1 MANTIKIKSYV
12 DVQEE
17 YLADAAITPGH
28 LVKLDSDGKVTVFAT
43 AKGMVLPM
51 FALEDEHRGKTI
63 TDAYAQGDPV
73 QCWIP
78 SRGDVVYA
86 ILDKGQ
92 NVGIGD
98 MLEPHDDGSLQ
109 KLTTGTAASDGG
121 AIVGVALE
129 ALNLTASTAV
139 ATHIKVRIK

>member
-1 MANTIKIKSYV
+1 MANTIKIKSYT

-17 YLADAAITPGH
+17 YIADAAITPGH

-43 AKGMVLPM
+43 AAGMVLPM
-51 FALEDEHRGKTI
+51 FALEDEHRGRTI
-63 TDAYAQGDPV
+63 NDAYAQGDPV

-86 ILDKGQ
+86 ILDAGQ
-92 NVGIGD
+92 NVAVGD
-98 MLEPHDDGSLQ
+98 MLEPHNDGTLQ
-109 KLTTGTAASDGG
+109 KLTTGTNASDGG

-129 ALNLTASTAV
+129 ALDLRASTAV

>member
-1 MANTIKIKSYV
+1 MANTIKIKSYT

-17 YLADAAITPGH
+17 YIADAAITPGH
-28 LVKLDSDGKVTVFAT
+28 LVKLDSDGKVTVFST
-43 AKGMVLPM
+43 AAGMVLPM
-51 FALEDEHRGKTI
+51 FALEDEHRGRTI
-63 TDAYAQGDPV
+63 NDAYAQGDPV

-86 ILDKGQ
+86 ILDAGQ
-92 NVGIGD
+92 NVAVGD
-98 MLEPHDDGSLQ
+98 MLEPHNDGTLQ
-109 KLTTGTAASDGG
+109 KLTTGTNASDGG

-129 ALNLTASTAV
+129 ALDLRATNAV

>member
-1 MANTIKIKSYV
+1 MANPIKIKSYV

-17 YLADAAITPGH
+17 YIADASIKPGH
-28 LVKLDSDGKVTVFAT
+28 LIKLDSDGKVTVFAT

-63 TDAYAQGDPV
+63 TDAYAQGDRA

-109 KLTTGTAASDGG
+109 KLTTGTGASDGG